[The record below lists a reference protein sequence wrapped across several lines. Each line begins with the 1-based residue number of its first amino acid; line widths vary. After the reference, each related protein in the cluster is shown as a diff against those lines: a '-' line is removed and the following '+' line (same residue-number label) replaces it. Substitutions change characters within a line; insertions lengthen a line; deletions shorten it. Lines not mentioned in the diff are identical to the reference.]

1 MYPPSSAATPERRSG
16 VNFWVACAVCVALCL
31 TVVIAAVFA
40 ASSFQRLEAAR
51 SAAQKAEAEATEIVQ
66 RYSALSDSHA
76 EQFAVFESDEQ
87 ALLAEGYALTG
98 TTGVYSRA
106 GTVELPG
113 DGAHCVQYENCM
125 LFVLRSNSFTECPA
139 GATVELQASTGQRIS
154 GTNQTPLPRNGTLPF
169 EIEWPLGNAT
179 AELSAVTC
187 E

>member
-1 MYPPSSAATPERRSG
+1 MTDTPKFNEAEIEAGRLLFARPFTFIKG
-16 VNFWVACAVCVALCL
+16 AVRIGDLPEAD
-31 TVVIAAVFA
+31 
-40 ASSFQRLEAAR
+40 RLEIAFAGR
-51 SAAQKAEAEATEIVQ
+51 SNVGKSSLIN
-66 RYSALSDSHA
+66 
-76 EQFAVFESDEQ
+76 
-87 ALLAEGYALTG
+87 ALTG

-179 AELSAVTC
+179 AELSTVTC